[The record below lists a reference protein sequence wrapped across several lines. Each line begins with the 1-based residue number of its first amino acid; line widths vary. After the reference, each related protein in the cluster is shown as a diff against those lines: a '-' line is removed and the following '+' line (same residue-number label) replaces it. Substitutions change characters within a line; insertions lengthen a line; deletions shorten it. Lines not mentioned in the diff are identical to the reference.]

1 MMEETQEKKS
11 WARTIQISILLF
23 IIVVSPALS
32 WYYLRSGVAYR
43 KSSLAELKDYGAM
56 SFHDWKLVNHKPISA
71 DSLTGRIVIVN
82 IVNPTTSLGTKST
95 EKMNKLFEQFKD
107 RRDVVL
113 CTFLTDFDSLNTIAF
128 AQKNN
133 PKRYVNYWFSS
144 TSGEN
149 YKQLVEGLKL
159 SQKGDFSAS
168 ECPYMVYID
177 MKGIVRNFYD
187 VNDNMQLGR
196 LVEHIAMKLTIDPFD
211 TPEIKRVQEK

>member
-1 MMEETQEKKS
+1 MEEIQEKKG

-23 IIVVSPALS
+23 IIIVSPGLS

-56 SFHDWKLVNHKPISA
+56 SFHDWKVVSHKPITA
-71 DSLTGRIVIVN
+71 DSLSGRIVIVN
-82 IVNPTTSLGTKST
+82 IVNPTTVLGAKST

-113 CTFLTDFDSLNTIAF
+113 CTFLTQTDSVNTVAF

-133 PKRYVNYWFSS
+133 PKRYANYWFSS

-149 YKQLVEGLKL
+149 YTQLLQGLKL

-168 ECPYMVYID
+168 ECPYMTYID
-177 MKGIVRNFYD
+177 MKGIVKNFYD
-187 VNDNMQLGR
+187 INDNMQLGR

-211 TPEIKRVQEK
+211 TPEVKREQEK

>member
-95 EKMNKLFEQFKD
+95 EKMNKLFEQFKE
-107 RRDVVL
+107 
-113 CTFLTDFDSLNTIAF
+113 I
-128 AQKNN
+128 
-133 PKRYVNYWFSS
+133 
-144 TSGEN
+144 
-149 YKQLVEGLKL
+149 
-159 SQKGDFSAS
+159 
-168 ECPYMVYID
+168 
-177 MKGIVRNFYD
+177 
-187 VNDNMQLGR
+187 GR
-196 LVEHIAMKLTIDPFD
+196 AHV
-211 TPEIKRVQEK
+211 